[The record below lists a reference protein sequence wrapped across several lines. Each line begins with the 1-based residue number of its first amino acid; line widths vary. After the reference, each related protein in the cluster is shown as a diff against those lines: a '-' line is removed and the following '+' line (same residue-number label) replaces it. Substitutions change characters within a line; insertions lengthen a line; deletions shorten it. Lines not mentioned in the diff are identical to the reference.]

1 MHSKIMTGES
11 QFTVTS
17 VSEIIL
23 YSLNWT
29 IFLDLTVKEYLNTIP
44 TRRKLVDGLN
54 ASFISLPV
62 FGKKAIKKRHE
73 EKSTISY

>member
-1 MHSKIMTGES
+1 MTGES

-44 TRRKLVDGLN
+44 TRIKLVDGPN
-54 ASFISLPV
+54 ASSISLPV
-62 FGKKAIKKRHE
+62 FGKKAIKKPHE
-73 EKSTISY
+73 EKSAISY

>member
-1 MHSKIMTGES
+1 MTGES

-44 TRRKLVDGLN
+44 TRIKLVDGPN
-54 ASFISLPV
+54 ASSISLPV

-73 EKSTISY
+73 EKSAISY

>member
-23 YSLNWT
+23 YSLNLT

-62 FGKKAIKKRHE
+62 FGKKAIKKHHE